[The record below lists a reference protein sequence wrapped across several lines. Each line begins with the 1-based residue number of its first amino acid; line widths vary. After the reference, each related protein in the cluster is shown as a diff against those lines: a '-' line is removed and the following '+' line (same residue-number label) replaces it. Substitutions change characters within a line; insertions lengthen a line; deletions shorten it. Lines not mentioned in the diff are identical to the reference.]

1 MPNTTEASCLDSNAA
16 NAASK
21 QTAPN
26 YFANT
31 RVACMKEK
39 KPI

>member
-1 MPNTTEASCLDSNAA
+1 MPNTTEASCLDLSAA

-26 YFANT
+26 YFVNT
-31 RVACMKEK
+31 RAACTKEK

>member
-1 MPNTTEASCLDSNAA
+1 MPNTTEASCLDLSAA

-31 RVACMKEK
+31 RVTCMKEK
-39 KPI
+39 KSI